1 MKKNQGFTLI
11 EVLVVIAIISL
22 MMVWLL
28 PQIAGGQR
36 SVDEAQCRKQL
47 QDIYAASVVYK
58 SRNSNRLPSGRGVTF
73 FWQLWDSG
81 AIPKTDDGRRLFFC
95 PEVIPVASPRALDVK
110 DSEIKALW
118 PDADSFTSE
127 DTHYAARARAH
138 SRTMTRDGAIWFADD
153 NEGASNHAS
162 NVINVLYSNG
172 KPGSIQIGDLKEEGY
187 WEGGD
192 DPAYFFPVGEGSP
205 HPELSKLTAE
215 AEGTGKR

>member
-95 PEVIPVASPRALDVK
+95 PEVIPRRL
-110 DSEIKALW
+110 
-118 PDADSFTSE
+118 
-127 DTHYAARARAH
+127 AARAR
-138 SRTMTRDGAIWFADD
+138 RQGLGDQGALAGRRQLH
-153 NEGASNHAS
+153 ERGHALRGARPCAQ
-162 NVINVLYSNG
+162 
-172 KPGSIQIGDLKEEGY
+172 PD
-187 WEGGD
+187 D
-192 DPAYFFPVGEGSP
+192 DPRWRHLVRG
-205 HPELSKLTAE
+205 
-215 AEGTGKR
+215 RQ